1 MKFDF
6 KKYIL
11 RVVKYLIY
19 FAVLMAIPLVVFSI
33 TSNQSFDLN
42 TLLVPGSTSR
52 ITLIILAFALV
63 YPLIG
68 FTSQKVYTNNVFEQD
83 REKIE
88 GVFTNSRYI
97 IANRT
102 ETTVTFRHSSSFSRL
117 LNMYE
122 DAIVLDFS
130 ENPLILSGARKNVTR
145 FARMI
150 TYAITERT
158 E

>member
-6 KKYIL
+6 KKYLI
-11 RVVKYLIY
+11 RVAKYIIY
-19 FAVLMAIPLVVFSI
+19 FVLFTSLFLAIAAITTNQPFDPKVLFEEGAIPKVAIF
-33 TSNQSFDLN
+33 
-42 TLLVPGSTSR
+42 LL
-52 ITLIILAFALV
+52 LFAFII
-63 YPLIG
+63 PLIG
-68 FTSQKVYTNNVFEQD
+68 FTSQKVYINNSFEQD

-88 GVFTNSRYI
+88 DVFTVSKYI
-97 IANRT
+97 VTERT
-102 ETTVTFRHSSSFSRL
+102 ETTITFRHSSSFSRL

-122 DAIVLDFS
+122 DAVVLDFS

-145 FARMI
+145 FARSI